1 MFVVLTKVRPQ
12 AFFPEKLTFLVRS
25 ASFQTSSKKITK
37 FENWVLGHAWGGEKT
52 FKISYIYKCKFLGLG
67 LELKKSIS
75 QVASVHIFPQS

>member
-1 MFVVLTKVRPQ
+1 MR
-12 AFFPEKLTFLVRS
+12 E
-25 ASFQTSSKKITK
+25 
-37 FENWVLGHAWGGEKT
+37 GEKT